1 MWPIATDVARSLVC
15 VPVCLLSTRLN
26 CAKTIEPIE
35 MPFGGV
41 TQMGP
46 RNHVL
51 DEGPDPTNPFAAAR
65 GDKTA
70 MRPVAKLL

>member
-1 MWPIATDVARSLVC
+1 
-15 VPVCLLSTRLN
+15 
-26 CAKTIEPIE
+26 